1 MHTQLSEAPKGADC
15 HRMSTEIAAM
25 VKALRERLGLSQ
37 QAVADR
43 GGFPRPQLA
52 KIETGHNKLSTA
64 DMRRQLAL
72 GLGVT
77 VRTLEAYIEGGM
89 TLDDAV
95 STVTGPEAQTT
106 AIADT
111 DDGRAIG
118 HALVQ
123 AIKPGRHELE
133 DLDAVR
139 SLLKGVELLQDERDG
154 FDLVGAAGRWLDA
167 AAYLRRRGRSVTA
180 GAVLVQSTAA
190 PESFIE
196 RAAAANAEGDRKA
209 RELGVEPGSA
219 AKALNA
225 LRRRS

>member
-1 MHTQLSEAPKGADC
+1 MHTPLSATSKGADC

-64 DMRRQLAL
+64 DMRRQLAQ
-72 GLGVT
+72 GLGVNL
-77 VRTLEAYIEGGM
+77 RTLEAYIEGGM

-95 STVTGPEAQTT
+95 STVTGGEAQTT
-106 AIADT
+106 ALADT
-111 DDGRAIG
+111 DDGRALG
-118 HALVQ
+118 QALVQ
-123 AIKPGRHELE
+123 AIVPGRHELE

-139 SLLKGVELLQDERDG
+139 ALLRGVELLQDERAD
-154 FDLVGAAGRWLDA
+154 FDLVGAARRWLDA
-167 AAYLRRRGRSVTA
+167 AAYLRRRARPVTA

-190 PESFIE
+190 PDSLAE
-196 RAAAANAEGDRKA
+196 RAIAANAEGDRKA

-219 AKALNA
+219 RGALDA
-225 LRRRS
+225 LRKRP

>member
-1 MHTQLSEAPKGADC
+1 MHTQLSATPKGADC
-15 HRMSTEIAAM
+15 HRMSMEIAAM

-72 GLGVT
+72 GLGVNL
-77 VRTLEAYIEGGM
+77 RTLEAYIEGGM
-89 TLDDAV
+89 SLDDAV

-106 AIADT
+106 ALADS
-111 DDGRAIG
+111 DDGRALG
-118 HALVQ
+118 LALVQ
-123 AIKPGRHELE
+123 AITPGRHELE

-139 SLLKGVELLQDERDG
+139 TLLRGVELLQDERVG
-154 FDLVGAAGRWLDA
+154 FDLVGAARRWLDA
-167 AAYLRRRGRSVTA
+167 AAYLRRRGRPVTA

-190 PESFIE
+190 PESASE
-196 RAAAANAEGDRKA
+196 RAAAANAAGDAKA

-219 AKALNA
+219 RGALDA
-225 LRRRS
+225 LRKRS